1 MCATGVEGAN
11 RSTGGAHI
19 DTDERFVSV
28 ELSGTITVATESLVD
43 VAVADDGGGGGGGG
57 TDAASVRTM
66 TVRTRGRRA
75 RFRGTAGGGGGND
88 TVDVGATVGNS
99 WSMLRLHRAV
109 MMNNW

>member
-28 ELSGTITVATESLVD
+28 ELCGTITVATESLVD
-43 VAVADDGGGGGGGG
+43 VAVADDGGGGEGGG
-57 TDAASVRTM
+57 TGATSVRTM

-75 RFRGTAGGGGGND
+75 RFRGTAGGGCND